1 MNIQEKLS
9 YITEL
14 ELRRLSSD
22 KIRGVTAYWKGN
34 TACISFYFQG
44 EITEKDIET
53 ASDTCTYI
61 IAHFPDGLLEE
72 HYIRLSKTSSLSI
85 FSLQKGVI
93 YFNSDERSV
102 TLVYMSKNHC

>member
-14 ELRRLSSD
+14 ELKRFDSS
-22 KIRGVTAYWKGN
+22 KIRGVVAYWKGN

-44 EITEKDIET
+44 EITENDIET
-53 ASDTCTYI
+53 ASDICTYI

-72 HYIRLSKTSSLSI
+72 NYIRLDYPQPLPSQFLAYKREENTEN
-85 FSLQKGVI
+85 F
-93 YFNSDERSV
+93 
-102 TLVYMSKNHC
+102 MSKNI